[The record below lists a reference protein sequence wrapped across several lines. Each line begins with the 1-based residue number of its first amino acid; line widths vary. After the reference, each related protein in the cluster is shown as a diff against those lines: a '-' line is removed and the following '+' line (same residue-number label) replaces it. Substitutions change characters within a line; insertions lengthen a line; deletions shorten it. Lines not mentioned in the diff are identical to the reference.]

1 MAGRERGGGKT
12 HRGVKLCAEYARLV
26 RPRFK
31 SAAEQPNRTP
41 LHLRFSPPSS
51 ARLMGNHVRHA
62 HPPCS
67 IWGRTKSQD
76 ARVGQ
81 ALLGNGEDH
90 AISFSFHL
98 QCSPRGRQASQLG
111 NPAVGTSS
119 VFKSG
124 LGPRRL
130 SVLVPEDSSPARS
143 LCWRRGIDP
152 PGSSTRCTKPRAAER
167 WSQVYDSSGHIEA
180 LQRNEL
186 AT

>member
-1 MAGRERGGGKT
+1 MDSVSRQSSLTTRIKAFSDLQEVAQSNHWQDHWSKHLACCVVRS

-67 IWGRTKSQD
+67 VWGRTKSQD

-81 ALLGNGEDH
+81 ALLGDGEDH
-90 AISFSFHL
+90 AISFSFQL
-98 QCSPRGRQASQLG
+98 QCSPRRWQASQFR
-111 NPAVGTSS
+111 NAAVDTSVLFKLIVSSSSSPTSS
-119 VFKSG
+119 STSLIPK
-124 LGPRRL
+124 PRRM
-130 SVLVPEDSSPARS
+130 
-143 LCWRRGIDP
+143 RR
-152 PGSSTRCTKPRAAER
+152 
-167 WSQVYDSSGHIEA
+167 
-180 LQRNEL
+180 N
-186 AT
+186 